1 VEDVLMPA
9 TEEEKGVGQEVI
21 EVDEED
27 VEQIKSA
34 PDPKLPSPDVVEQH
48 RCIHIPFRDWC
59 KWCVMGRGR

>member
-1 VEDVLMPA
+1 MPA

-34 PDPKLPSPDVVEQH
+34 PDPKLPSPDVVE
-48 RCIHIPFRDWC
+48 
-59 KWCVMGRGR
+59 